1 MANGFEKLAKLVKEV
16 ASKGSEGLIAEVTSV
31 EPLRLKVGNDF
42 FSSESFIILTH
53 HKDDPQVGD
62 KYSCFLEERKIFLLS
77 KIVSGRPLG
86 ICVGE
91 VVSASPLSLRVESFT
106 YSEPDFQL
114 IKPDGEVFKAG
125 IRYTCY
131 IDKKRVYIL
140 TRTGG

>member
-1 MANGFEKLAKLVKEV
+1 MANGFEKLAKLVKEG
-16 ASKGSEGLIAEVTSV
+16 ASKSSEGALAEVTGLK
-31 EPLRLKVGNDF
+31 PLKLKIGGDV

-106 YSEPDFQL
+106 YSEPDFEL
-114 IKPDGEVFKAG
+114 LKPNGEVFKAG

-131 IDKKRVYIL
+131 IDKKRVYVL
-140 TRTGG
+140 TRIGG